1 MQTFRKYTSEGQKKK
16 MNRSLYRYTATFFLI
31 IACHLFI
38 AGTSPRIANAQK
50 PEIADTILVNAAVLC
65 CDPEMNV
72 AQAIAMR
79 DGRILAVG
87 DRPSVEIHANDST
100 KIVDLAGGVVT
111 PGFCDS
117 HLHFSGLGE
126 SLQRI
131 DLRTAKTWNEV
142 VDMVAA
148 QATNTPAGTWIEGRG
163 WHQSKWT
170 PKQEPN
176 VEGYPLHDLLS
187 EKVPNHPVV
196 LTHASGHACL
206 ANAAAMK
213 LAGIAAETENPD
225 GGEIVRD
232 SKGNAIGVFRENAQR
247 LIFSV
252 QTRTSLAT
260 GDVTAFR
267 SRLQKTIELA
277 GQECLRHGITSVH
290 DAGSSF
296 ATANE
301 FGQFADQ
308 AKLPVRVYMMIREG
322 SGSLLQ
328 KLPKEPI
335 LGRGNGFFTVR
346 SVKVSI
352 DGALGPHGAWLL
364 EPYDDLPSSVGL
376 NTVAMDELEKIAELC
391 KRRHWQ
397 LCVHAI
403 GDRANRETL
412 NVFEKVLGN
421 EISSDHRWRIEHA
434 QHIHPNDL
442 PRFVKLGVIPAMQGN
457 HCTSDALFVIERLG
471 QRRSSEGAYP
481 WRTLID
487 SGCII
492 PNGTDAPVELADPRV
507 SLFASVTRQQPNGV
521 AFFPEQC
528 MTRREALLSYT
539 LWPAIASFQDKEL
552 GSITPGKIAD
562 FAVWDTNLLECEAQ
576 KLLTAK
582 VLSTWMSG
590 KQVYGGE

>member
-1 MQTFRKYTSEGQKKK
+1 MRQTKI
-16 MNRSLYRYTATFFLI
+16 MNRHHYRHTATFILLL
-31 IACHLFI
+31 AANWLL
-38 AGTSPRIANAQK
+38 GGVDLKTANAQK
-50 PEIADTILVNAAVLC
+50 PEIADTVLTNAKVLC
-65 CDPEMNV
+65 CNPEMSI
-72 AQAIAMR
+72 AQAIAIR
-79 DGRILAVG
+79 SGRILAVG
-87 DRPSVEIHANDST
+87 DRSSMEIHVNDST

-131 DLRTAKTWNEV
+131 DLRTAKTWDEV
-142 VDMVAA
+142 VDMVAE
-148 QATNTPAGTWIEGRG
+148 QAKSTPAGTWIEGRG
-163 WHQSKWT
+163 WHQSKWS
-170 PKQEPN
+170 PKPEPN

-187 EKVPNHPVV
+187 QKVPDHPVV

-213 LAGIAAETENPD
+213 LAGIVAETENPD

-232 SKGNAIGVFRENAQR
+232 AQGNAIGVFRENAQR
-247 LIFSV
+247 LIFAARARDSLG
-252 QTRTSLAT
+252 TS
-260 GDVTAFR
+260 DVAA
-267 SRLQKTIELA
+267 SLLQLEKAIQLA
-277 GQECLRHGITSVH
+277 GQECLRYGITSVH
-290 DAGSSF
+290 DAGSIF
-296 ATANE
+296 AMAGE
-301 FGQFADQ
+301 FGKFADQ
-308 AKLPVRVYMMIREG
+308 GKLPVRVYMMIREG

-335 LGRGNGFFTVR
+335 VDRGNGFFTAR

-412 NVFEKVLGN
+412 NVFEKVLGS

-442 PRFVKLGVIPAMQGN
+442 PRFASSGVIPVMQGN

-471 QRRSSEGAYP
+471 QRRASEGAYP

-492 PNGTDAPVELADPRV
+492 PNGTDAPVELVDPRV

-539 LWPAIASFQDKEL
+539 LWPAIASFQDKNL
-552 GSITPGKIAD
+552 GSITPGKLAD
-562 FAVWDTNLLECEAQ
+562 LAIWDTNLLECAPQ
-576 KLLTAK
+576 QLLAAK
-582 VLSTWMSG
+582 VLSTWVAG
-590 KQVYGGE
+590 KQVYTSK